1 MEGGALAMSQ
11 KERSRLVVMSRVR
24 EQTMTIRE
32 ASEMVGVSYRQCRR
46 IYKRYVK
53 EGDKGLIH
61 RNRGRPSN
69 RRKAPGVKEI
79 ALALYREQYW
89 DFGPTLAA
97 EKLVERDG
105 YEVNHET
112 LRRWLLAA
120 GLWKRQRNRPK
131 HRQWRERKAHFGEL
145 VQMVGSHHMWFSG
158 QEDKDCL
165 MDMVDDAT
173 GRTLALM
180 SEEETTVAAMR
191 VLWAWVEKYGIPKAL
206 YVDWKNVYVT
216 QREPT
221 LEEQLSGELPLT
233 QFGMAC
239 KKLGIEILP
248 ANSPQAKGRVER
260 KHGVYQDRWVKEL
273 RLAGIRDIEGANQSL
288 LGFTESLNTKFAVE
302 PRSSVDFHRPVP
314 QDMDFRSV
322 FCLEEQRTVGN
333 DWVVRY
339 KNHFFQILPQSKLP
353 PAKK

>member
-53 EGDKGLIH
+53 EGDKGLVH

-69 RRKAPGVKEI
+69 RRKAPEVKEI

-165 MDMVDDAT
+165 MDM
-173 GRTLALM
+173 
-180 SEEETTVAAMR
+180 
-191 VLWAWVEKYGIPKAL
+191 
-206 YVDWKNVYVT
+206 
-216 QREPT
+216 
-221 LEEQLSGELPLT
+221 
-233 QFGMAC
+233 
-239 KKLGIEILP
+239 
-248 ANSPQAKGRVER
+248 
-260 KHGVYQDRWVKEL
+260 
-273 RLAGIRDIEGANQSL
+273 
-288 LGFTESLNTKFAVE
+288 
-302 PRSSVDFHRPVP
+302 
-314 QDMDFRSV
+314 
-322 FCLEEQRTVGN
+322 GN
-333 DWVVRY
+333 
-339 KNHFFQILPQSKLP
+339 
-353 PAKK
+353 